1 MRRLR
6 LVEMHAVPSICRDCI
21 RQRQHLVPDHDRLCA
36 VQQHQEL
43 EELRAQLA
51 KLQHVSEQPAGR
63 HDTGDGRGEARQGC
77 RVGLRG
83 VCWASARTGSPLLP

>member
-51 KLQHVSEQPAGR
+51 KLQHVSEQLQAATTR
-63 HDTGDGRGEARQGC
+63 ATAAEKRAKAAAWDCEVC
-77 RVGLRG
+77 
-83 VCWASARTGSPLLP
+83 CWASARTGSPLLP